1 MDLAIYGIP
10 AAVLVAVLVEVFKHY
25 GLDSRWA
32 ILAAIG
38 VGVLLSVL
46 NHVAQIVPGFEA
58 WYQVV
63 LAGLVAGLTA
73 AGLYSGQK
81 ALRDK

>member
-1 MDLAIYGIP
+1 MDFVVYGIP
-10 AAVLVAVLVEVFKHY
+10 AAALIAVIVEVCKQY

-38 VGVLLSVL
+38 TGVLLSVL
-46 NHVAQIVPGFEA
+46 NYVAQIVPGFDA

-63 LAGLVAGLTA
+63 LAGIVAGLTA